1 MKSSHSKFGSLN
13 YLDLP
18 DKPRVRLIL
27 KSMRTGLSHVTD
39 LSTIAVR
46 SDLLRTTALHRVEIS
61 KAIKME
67 LGQPAD
73 ESRVLI
79 IYTGRLIY
87 MR

>member
-27 KSMRTGLSHVTD
+27 NQFKSRNRSIHYSRPIGLAPNHC
-39 LSTIAVR
+39 
-46 SDLLRTTALHRVEIS
+46 LHRVEIS